1 MAQQQKPPGMPQ
13 RKWRELLWTQGLF
26 DHEEAVHEIN
36 RRWKEPRVCPVCYQ
50 NKWAVSPAIVRLW
63 TMRMK
68 NAYPCVN
75 MVCQNCSH
83 TMQFKAA
90 VLDLPPEG
98 KAKRAY

>member
-1 MAQQQKPPGMPQ
+1 
-13 RKWRELLWTQGLF
+13 
-26 DHEEAVHEIN
+26 
-36 RRWKEPRVCPVCYQ
+36 
-50 NKWAVSPAIVRLW
+50 
-63 TMRMK
+63 MRMK

-98 KAKRAY
+98 KS